1 MNTPATTLGL
11 TIIVAAVVMILVSIP
26 MLMRKIPMNR
36 WYGARFKKS
45 FESEENWRR
54 INAYSAKQLIIWSVL
69 LLIVGVVAL
78 FLPPEENSGLF
89 HAIALSPVLV
99 CVPCLLSYR
108 YARKL

>member
-11 TIIVAAVVMILVSIP
+11 TIILASLVMILVSIP

-45 FESEENWRR
+45 FESEENWYR
-54 INAYSAKQLIIWSVL
+54 INAYSAKQLIIWSVF

-78 FLPPEENSGLF
+78 FLPLDENSGLF
-89 HAIALSPVLV
+89 HAIAFSPLLV

-108 YARKL
+108 YARKR